1 MKEEQTP
8 GAVQI
13 SATAAREAL
22 AETFTPERAAE
33 LATACKQAAEVM
45 TRFFRE
51 FAAWAADALRKVS
64 QTATKSVNDFTNGLL
79 YHANEH
85 PKWWHYYKH
94 SKKLRTRRKYR
105 KLLMRQLLRKMA
117 AGSL

>member
-13 SATAAREAL
+13 SATAAKEAL
-22 AETFTPERAAE
+22 AETLTPERVAE
-33 LATACKQAAEVM
+33 LSEALKEAAEVM

-51 FAAWAADALRKVS
+51 FAAWAADALRKAA
-64 QTATKSVNDFTNGLL
+64 QAATKSVNSFMDGLL

-85 PKWWHYYKH
+85 PKYWHYYKH
-94 SKKLRTRRKYR
+94 SKKIRTRRKYR
-105 KLLMRQLLRKMA
+105 KLLMRQLLCKMA